1 MLPVQEITAAINFS
15 IPKGPAKSTDIP
27 IQAWPYQ
34 LSSKQRLCYWYFFQ
48 KDTDNYRKGF
58 SNDI

>member
-1 MLPVQEITAAINFS
+1 VQEITAAINFS
-15 IPKGPAKSTDIP
+15 TRKGPAKSTDIP

-34 LSSKQRLCYWYFFQ
+34 LSSKQRLCYKYFF
-48 KDTDNYRKGF
+48 KKCLYKYGF